1 MKIKNPLFLIDF
13 YKADHRRQY
22 PNNTVTVYSNF
33 TPRSNKYAYED
44 STEVVVF
51 GIQYLIKEYLIDQWN
66 EGFFNRPKEE
76 VVEEYRLFMDRCLGP
91 GTIPIDHIENL
102 HDRGCLPIKIKALK
116 EGTLCPI
123 GVPVLTIRN
132 TEPEF
137 FWLTNYLETLLSNIL
152 WKPMTSATTAYMYR
166 KEFERHSEL
175 TGSPKDFIGWQGHDF
190 SFRGMSGVE
199 DACLSGMGHLVSFN
213 GTDTVP
219 AIVAAM
225 KYYPTEDFIGGSV
238 PATEHSV
245 MCMGG
250 DGEGEFETFKRLITE
265 TYPSGIVSIVSDTWD
280 FWKVMTDYLPRLK
293 DEIEARDGRVVIRPD
308 SGDPVDIVCGTANR
322 YIDISKYFPE
332 GEVLPEYFEE
342 YLLDEVREDTPHGEY
357 GVEEHTGLY
366 KIRNKYYKATIHNIS
381 WNRHDKQ
388 YYYIDMWE
396 KAKITVE
403 EIILSSKEIGAYEIL
418 WDIFG
423 GTTNNKGYKVLNP
436 KVGLIY
442 GDSINFGRQCDILR
456 RLEAKGF
463 AASNL
468 VLGIGS
474 FTYEFVT
481 RDTYGFAMKATY
493 GEKFIDGKVLVGQE
507 IYKDPKTDSGLK
519 KSAKGLLCVGIKE
532 AGNLALLDQVTS
544 EVENMGE
551 LETVFQDG
559 VLMKEYSLTEVRE
572 TLQKQM

>member
-1 MKIKNPLFLIDF
+1 MKIKSPLYLIDF

-22 PNNTVTVYSNF
+22 PDNTVTVYSNF

-44 STEVVVF
+44 SNEVVVF

-66 EGFFNRPKEE
+66 EGFFNRSRIE
-76 VVEEYRLFMDRCLGP
+76 VVEEYQSFMDRCLGP
-91 GTIPIDHIENL
+91 GAIPVDHIIDLHNL
-102 HDRGCLPIKIKALK
+102 GYLPIKIKSLP

-123 GVPVLTIRN
+123 GVPVLTIVN
-132 TEPEF
+132 TEPKF

-152 WKPMTSATTAYMYR
+152 WKPMTSATTAHLYR
-166 KEFERHSEL
+166 KEFERHAEL

-199 DACLSGMGHLVSFN
+199 DACLSGMGHLLSFN

-225 KYYPTEDFIGGSV
+225 NYYPTEEFIGGSV

-250 DGEGEFETFKRLITE
+250 DGVGEFETFKRLITE

-308 SGDPVDIVCGTANR
+308 SGDPVDIICGLN
-322 YIDISKYFPE
+322 SKYPRFEGISEDYLNDFLVEAEEHE
-332 GEVLPEYFEE
+332 GEIFFA
-342 YLLDEVREDTPHGEY
+342 HGSYWKIGDVSDFIAEY
-357 GVEEHTGLY
+357 GYDNYSQSRTFSEMKSGGVSLLEEV
-366 KIRNKYYKATIHNIS
+366 
-381 WNRHDKQ
+381 
-388 YYYIDMWE
+388 
-396 KAKITVE
+396 TVDE
-403 EIILSSKEIGAYEIL
+403 DYEFKGAYEIL

-423 GTTNNKGYKVLNP
+423 GTTNDNGYKVLNP

-442 GDSINFGRQCDILR
+442 GDSINYDRQKDILA
-456 RLEAKGF
+456 RLEAKKF
-463 AASNL
+463 TASNL

-474 FTYEFVT
+474 FTYEYVT

-493 GEKFIDGKVLVGQE
+493 GEVEEEFFATEESTEPGVRTIGRE

-519 KSAKGLLCVGIKE
+519 KSAKGLLCVGRNCEGKLTLI
-532 AGNLALLDQVTS
+532 DQAT
-544 EVENMGE
+544 ETVEDVGE
-551 LETVFQDG
+551 LDVVFEDG
-559 VLMKEYSLTEVRE
+559 KLVKEVSFEDVRKVLRSM
-572 TLQKQM
+572 